1 MSHPFTY
8 RPDIDGLRAVA
19 VMAVL
24 LFHGGVSSISGGYVG
39 VDVFFVISGYLITS
53 IIVSK
58 VDKGSFSLIDFWE
71 RRVRRIIP
79 PLMVVALFALI
90 GSWWLL
96 FPDDYK
102 DFSESLFA
110 ITVFASNFLFFTEA
124 GYFAGP
130 GELKPL
136 LHTWSLAIEEQF
148 YLLFPFLMMALA
160 GGRARFRVLVIGGL
174 AIISLLLSHQMVK
187 SAPEAAFFLLPARA
201 WELSIGA
208 LLVFIRLSNSAPG
221 WLREVLSMSG
231 LVMIIYT
238 CLVYTKETRF
248 PGISAL
254 LPCIGTGFIIFSQS
268 PEHKTWCYKLLALK
282 PVIFVGLLSY
292 SLYLWHW
299 PLLVFVRYHTTGEE
313 NMMLNVAAM
322 AASFVLAYFSW
333 RFVEGPIR
341 RGEVFKTRKSVFVAA
356 LVAAVICIGIGLAG
370 HLSNGFPNRFEPEVL
385 SIYSGHEYYNQR
397 RGECLN
403 PHYMNFNPER
413 VCTLGDTNS
422 QSKPAFLAVGDSHA
436 NSMMP
441 LLDQL
446 SAQKGIPGL
455 FAGYNG
461 CPPMLGVYRYDTG
474 DLHNCDA
481 FNRAV
486 IERVRKE
493 SIDNVLLLGRWAF
506 YPEDRMIG
514 ALDANGKRPE
524 NWLSKGKPP
533 AAEARAAFEQGLE
546 GMIAE
551 LSKTANVT
559 LLLQVP
565 LQDEHTSPRYLA
577 SRKWQ
582 GDELNTLGISVQD
595 HTERQKRVNAFIRS
609 LAEKPQYRLTLLDP
623 TPYLCG
629 VNEADKN
636 LCPVVRE
643 GGAVYRDDDHVST
656 FGSQYMAPL
665 FDDFYRRVA
674 E

>member
-24 LFHGGVSSISGGYVG
+24 LFHGGVTSISGGYVG

-53 IIVSK
+53 IITSK
-58 VDKGSFSLIDFWE
+58 IDKGTFSLIDFWE

-79 PLMVVALFALI
+79 PLMVVALFALV
-90 GSWWLL
+90 GSWFLL
-96 FPDDYK
+96 FPDDYR

-160 GGRARFRVLVIGGL
+160 GSRARFRVLVIGVL

-208 LLVFIRLSNSAPG
+208 LLVFIRLNNAPG
-221 WLREVLSMSG
+221 WLREVLSLSG
-231 LVMIIYT
+231 LAMIVYT

-248 PGISAL
+248 PGVSAL
-254 LPCIGTGFIIFSQS
+254 LPCIGTGLIIFSQS
-268 PEHKTWCYKLLALK
+268 PDHKTWCYKMLALK
-282 PVIFVGLLSY
+282 PVVFVGLLSY

-299 PLLVFVRYHTTGEE
+299 PLMVFARYHSTGEE
-313 NMMLNVAAM
+313 LMLLNVAAM
-322 AASFVLAYFSW
+322 VASFLLAYFSW

-356 LVAAVICIGIGLAG
+356 FAAAVVCIGIGLAG
-370 HLSNGFPNRFEPEVL
+370 HLTNGFPSRIDSQVL
-385 SIYSGHEYYNQR
+385 SVYSGHEYYNKR

-413 VCTLGDTNS
+413 VCTLGDPES
-422 QSKPAFLAVGDSHA
+422 QEKPAFIAVGDSHS

-446 SAQKGIPGL
+446 SGQKKVPGM

-461 CPPMLGVYRYDTG
+461 CPPILGVYRYDTG

-486 IERVRKE
+486 IERVRNDN
-493 SIDNVLLLGRWAF
+493 IDNVLLLGRWAF

-514 ALDANGKRPE
+514 ALDADGERPG
-524 NWLSKGKPP
+524 NWLAKGKPP
-533 AAEARAAFEQGLE
+533 AAEARKAFEQGLE

-551 LSKTANVT
+551 LSKTADVT

-565 LQDEHTSPRYLA
+565 LQNEHTSPRYLA
-577 SRKWQ
+577 SRKMQ
-582 GDELNTLGISVQD
+582 GDDMNALGVTVSE
-595 HTERQKRVNAFIRS
+595 HEERQKRVNAFIRS
-609 LAEKPQYRLTLLDP
+609 LAEKPEYRLTLLDP
-623 TPYLCG
+623 VPYLCG
-629 VNEADKN
+629 VVETNKE
-636 LCPVVRE
+636 LCPVVRD
-643 GGAVYRDDDHVST
+643 GGAIYRDDDHVST
-656 FGSQYMAPL
+656 YGSQYMAPL

-674 E
+674 K